1 MNSKRPIRTSLRGR
15 ALRAGAAVAAATLGL
30 GMVAC
35 APAGNASSGGSG
47 GDRALI
53 ALVQEPGVLNYL
65 FASQSGAELTRALV
79 QEPMFMIS
87 ESGEYE
93 PWLAAEIPTLDN
105 GGISEDGKTVTFTI
119 KEGVT
124 WSDGEDFTAEDL
136 AFTVAAV
143 QDPASLIVTDP
154 EYGAIEATRVIDPQ
168 TLEVTFSTPTPSFLN
183 LFQVTLPEHEFD
195 SPAIEESD
203 PQVRLPL
210 GTGPFVLEEWKSGDS
225 ITLDRNDDYWV
236 DPELPKL
243 DGVTVK
249 ITPDREST
257 MTAFAGGEYDS
268 VFFFTGADFENLT
281 QQEADG
287 APITTS
293 ISEEPWFVEWLWLNH
308 SDGGELGT
316 PHPVL
321 GDPAIREAI
330 DRGIDRQA
338 IIDDVLG
345 GFGSLTGS
353 FLYSGVGSVPSE
365 PAAFD
370 PDAAAKA
377 LDDAGW
383 ALGSDGVREKDGVR
397 ASLKFQTIAGDHVR
411 ELYQQLIQQNL
422 AEIGIEVKIENVPS
436 NRLFDSRDQG
446 GLLATG
452 DFDLAMSRDGYAPDP
467 TTWIS
472 QFTTASIPSDDNP
485 SGISAS
491 WWSNADYDRLVQE
504 ASSEM
509 DAEKRSAILGEIDT
523 LFTEE
528 RVAIPLYAGING
540 MAWNSRLT
548 GVDTG
553 SWFGAWTSES
563 IANWEVAGAGSD
575 G

>member
-1 MNSKRPIRTSLRGR
+1 MNSKRLIRTSLRRR
-15 ALRAGAAVAAATLGL
+15 ALRASAAVAAATLGL

-35 APAGNASSGGSG
+35 APSGNSSSGGSG

-87 ESGEYE
+87 ETGEYE
-93 PWLAAEIPTLDN
+93 PWLADAIPTLDN

-143 QDPASLIVTDP
+143 QDPASLIVAEP
-154 EYGAIEATRVIDPQ
+154 EYGAIESTKVVDPQ
-168 TLEVTFSTPTPSFLN
+168 TLEVSFVNPTPSFLN
-183 LFQVTLPEHEFD
+183 LFQVTLPAHKFD

-236 DPELPKL
+236 DPGLPKL

-293 ISEEPWFVEWLWLNH
+293 ISQEPWFVEWLWLNH
-308 SDGGELGT
+308 SESGDIGS

-338 IIDDVLG
+338 IVDEVLG

-353 FLYSGVGSVPSE
+353 FLYSGVGSVTSE
-365 PAAFD
+365 PATFD
-370 PDAAAKA
+370 PAEALEVLDAA
-377 LDDAGW
+377 GW
-383 ALGSDGVREKDGVR
+383 VPGADGVREKDGVR
-397 ASLKFQTIAGDHVR
+397 ASVKFQTIAGDHVR

-422 AEIGIEVKIENVPS
+422 ADIGIEVKIENVPS

-446 GLLATG
+446 GLLASG
-452 DFDLAMSRDGYAPDP
+452 DFDMAMSRDGYAPDP

-491 WWSNADYDRLVQE
+491 WWSNAEFDRLAQE

-509 DAEKRSAILGEIDT
+509 DPEKRDAVLSEINS
-523 LFTEE
+523 LFIGD

-548 GVDTG
+548 GVDTD
-553 SWFGAWTSES
+553 SWYGAWTSKS
-563 IANWEVAGAGSD
+563 VANWEVIGSD
-575 G
+575 SDG